1 VYNIT
6 TSVLEFYDQCANYLE
21 ENLKSAKSNIHDF
34 INSYNFL
41 NEFLADIGRLLFYVF
56 HGLIPLLVLV
66 IRLFFD
72 FRNAKK
78 KLITDENKEKEKDKD
93 KEKDKEKSTSEAR
106 RSKNAWLESQLG
118 GSHNYNN
125 V

>member
-1 VYNIT
+1 
-6 TSVLEFYDQCANYLE
+6 
-21 ENLKSAKSNIHDF
+21 
-34 INSYNFL
+34 L